1 MTTNA
6 STKVLDLSFRS
17 ALLRLDAN
25 GMLLKVDDE
34 IDPEIELSSIM
45 FEQPERAMLFKNV
58 KGYDMPVM
66 GNFMGSE
73 ENVLTIFQKDVREL
87 RHFITEGLGN
97 PMPPKK
103 VDSGVV
109 QEVFHNNPDLTNL
122 LPLLRY
128 APEDGGRYISAG
140 VVISKD
146 PESGVFN
153 ASYHRFMHLEQ
164 NRLLI

>member
-1 MTTNA
+1 MTTKPSANIP
-6 STKVLDLSFRS
+6 DLSFRS
-17 ALLRLDAN
+17 ALMRLDAK
-25 GMLLKVDDE
+25 GMLLKVDDVV
-34 IDPEIELSSIM
+34 DPELELSSIM
-45 FEQPERAMLFKNV
+45 FEQPERAMFFKNV
-58 KGYDMPVM
+58 RGYDMPVM

-87 RHFITEGLGN
+87 RQFITEGLGN

-103 VDSGVV
+103 VDSGAV
-109 QEVFHNNPDLTNL
+109 QEVFHDNPDLTKL

-153 ASYHRFMHLEQ
+153 ASYHRFMH
-164 NRLLI
+164 I